1 MLSDTA
7 RYAVR
12 ALIVLA
18 QRDPDSVS
26 ILEVAGAAGAPRKY
40 LEAVLLRL
48 KRDGILSSTRGRA
61 GGYRLA
67 RPAPE
72 ITVADII
79 RSMDGPLALAPCASR
94 TRYAACNDCV
104 DVEACRIRDVLLE
117 GRDALA
123 EVLERRTLADLAET
137 PPDTVP
143 VA

>member
-18 QRDPDSVS
+18 QRDPVSAS
-26 ILEVAGAAGAPRKY
+26 ILEVAAASGAPRKY

-48 KRDGILSSTRGRA
+48 KRDEILTSTRGRT

-67 RPAPE
+67 RPANT
-72 ITVADII
+72 ISVADII

-137 PPDTVP
+137 PADTVP